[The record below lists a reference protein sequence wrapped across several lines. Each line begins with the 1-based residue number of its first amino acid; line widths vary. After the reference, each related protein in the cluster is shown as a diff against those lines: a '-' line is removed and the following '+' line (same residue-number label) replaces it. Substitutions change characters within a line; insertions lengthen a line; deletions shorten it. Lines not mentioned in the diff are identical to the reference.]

1 MINSISAGI
10 GANYNNGKLQ
20 NNTSTDE
27 EIKILQDQK
36 SQIEKQIENIKN
48 GNAQQK
54 IKDELI
60 KPLEDEI
67 DQIDA
72 EIQQSQIEKIKCNT
86 NTSANKNPGL
96 SNNSDVNNDTL
107 LLDNA
112 NMYNDIKAINSLRT
126 SLKSSSNSLREEANL
141 DEARDTTH
149 SKREAIA
156 KKRAAASEDDGRA
169 NAITSE
175 IYKNSARIS
184 KNEKNEK
191 KSNKESAD
199 GDSQKENTTMECQKT
214 SINTLA

>member
-1 MINSISAGI
+1 MIKSISAGI
-10 GANYNNGKLQ
+10 GSNYNNGKLQ

-27 EIKILQDQK
+27 EIKMLQDQK
-36 SQIEKQIENIKN
+36 SQIEKQIEKIKS
-48 GNAQQK
+48 GDAQQK
-54 IKDELI
+54 IKDEMI

-72 EIQQSQIEKIKCNT
+72 EIQQKQTEKVKCNT

-149 SKREAIA
+149 SKRESIA

-169 NAITSE
+169 IAITSE

-184 KNEKNEK
+184 KNAKNEK

-214 SINTLA
+214 SINALA